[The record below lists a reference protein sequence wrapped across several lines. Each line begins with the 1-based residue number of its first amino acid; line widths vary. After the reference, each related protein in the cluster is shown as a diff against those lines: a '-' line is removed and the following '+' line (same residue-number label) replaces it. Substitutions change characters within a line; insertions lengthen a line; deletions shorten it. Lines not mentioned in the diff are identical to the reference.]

1 VIAIL
6 ITEPKTQRNI
16 QTPLGETDHAPLFGQ
31 HSIERDR
38 QRLCSAARAPAATTL
53 SRPARCSLWSSVN
66 TAFAA
71 ATASLI
77 FKNTAPT
84 VKPMEAVASAPF
96 SDNGKRY

>member
-1 VIAIL
+1 
-6 ITEPKTQRNI
+6 
-16 QTPLGETDHAPLFGQ
+16 LGETDHAPLFGH

-38 QRLCSAARAPAATTL
+38 QRLCSAARTPAATTL
-53 SRPARCSLWSSVN
+53 SHPARCSLWPSIIA
-66 TAFAA
+66 AFAA

-96 SDNGKRY
+96 SGNGKRY